1 MVYRSTP
8 HGGMFNVHWHCL
20 LFNVQRYESSS
31 GPQWSSIPI
40 GSIHMSSI
48 TSPHVL
54 LGYCIVSF
62 CQSQSSS
69 SFFSELSLIFVEKEW
84 LPHLHL
90 FARPWS
96 STCWME
102 NWCLAFIQVIH
113 EVPLKRINFFLLCC
127 KKKRKLK
134 TKSNYNVCLWCE
146 VISFKSRH

>member
-1 MVYRSTP
+1 MAYRSTP

-48 TSPHVL
+48 TSPHVVQ
-54 LGYCIVSF
+54 GYRIVLF
-62 CQSQSSS
+62 CQYQSSI
-69 SFFSELSLIFVEKEW
+69 SFFLNWVWFLLKRNGCHIYICSLDHEAQPVEWKTDVW
-84 LPHLHL
+84 HL
-90 FARPWS
+90 FRS
-96 STCWME
+96 YMRFLCE
-102 NWCLAFIQVIH
+102 EL
-113 EVPLKRINFFLLCC
+113 RFFYFVV

-146 VISFKSRH
+146 VISFELRL

>member
-69 SFFSELSLIFVEKEW
+69 SFFPELSLILLERNGCHIYICSLDHEAQPVEWKTDVW
-84 LPHLHL
+84 HL
-90 FARPWS
+90 FRS
-96 STCWME
+96 YMRFLCGE
-102 NWCLAFIQVIH
+102 L
-113 EVPLKRINFFLLCC
+113 FFLLCC

-134 TKSNYNVCLWCE
+134 TKSNYNVCL
-146 VISFKSRH
+146 